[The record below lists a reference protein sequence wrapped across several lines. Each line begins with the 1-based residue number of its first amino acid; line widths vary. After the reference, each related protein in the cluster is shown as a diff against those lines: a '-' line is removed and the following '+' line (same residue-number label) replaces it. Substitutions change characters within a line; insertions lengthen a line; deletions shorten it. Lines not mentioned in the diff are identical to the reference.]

1 MEQLALIVPG
11 MWADHHVIAVRGLF
25 RDAEGIDVT
34 GASAMDATLRLE
46 YDPAKTDP
54 QRIAAQLEQAGYAT
68 GEAPDADAPPT
79 DKPAWLDLRGARHRD
94 RPRRPHYVGR
104 PPQVLIA
111 LVLCTSACP
120 LSARAPG
127 RAHGAAC
134 PPPGREGVASWM
146 TRATPTSSR

>member
-25 RDAEGIDVT
+25 REVEGVEVS

-54 QRIAAQLEQAGYAT
+54 QNIAARLQEAGYAI

-79 DKPAWLDLRGARHRD
+79 DKPAWLTAGVRVTTTDPSDLTMSGDHRK
-94 RPRRPHYVGR
+94 Y
-104 PPQVLIA
+104 
-111 LVLCTSACP
+111 
-120 LSARAPG
+120 
-127 RAHGAAC
+127 
-134 PPPGREGVASWM
+134 
-146 TRATPTSSR
+146 